1 MSEGPGVEVLTVL
14 AEAGGISG
22 IIALVLA
29 LLIRMVK
36 RNGCTCK
43 FHNCAGGPLVEIDC
57 EEGAPGKRYL
67 PKPNTPSS
75 SE

>member
-36 RNGCTCK
+36 ILINLK
-43 FHNCAGGPLVEIDC
+43 IN
-57 EEGAPGKRYL
+57 
-67 PKPNTPSS
+67 
-75 SE
+75 